1 MLSQIL
7 NDLGTAISMVLDF
20 NNIFMV
26 IAILVISVFTGL
38 RMGNYGNIFGAVM
51 ESTVLL
57 AIVTYLWNWLSTPGR
72 FNVDVWES
80 ETILA
85 WNNLMGLTG
94 MALVG
99 YLCVFFILVSAV
111 YIIKAIASR

>member
-7 NDLGTAISMVLDF
+7 NDLGSAISMVLDF
-20 NNIFMV
+20 DNIFMV
-26 IAILVISVFTGL
+26 VAMLVISVFTGL
-38 RMGNYGNIFGAVM
+38 RMGGYGNIFGAVM
-51 ESTVLL
+51 ESTLLL
-57 AIVTYLWNWLSTPGR
+57 AIVSYLWNWLTTPNA
-72 FNVDVWES
+72 FNTTVWEA
-80 ETILA
+80 ETMMA

-111 YIIKAIASR
+111 FIIKAIASR